1 MNRFPDL
8 KTVATISIGVLVG
21 LSAFTFH
28 YAEGLSYFSTD
39 PRACANCHIMRDQY
53 DSWGRSS
60 HHAAATCIECHL
72 PHDLVPK
79 YLAKARNGWNHS
91 KAFTLQDFPEPIR
104 ITKWNAEALHENCIR
119 CHAGFVSHVAA
130 ANRGGAMDMN
140 CVQCHASVGHG
151 SQR

>member
-1 MNRFPDL
+1 MMRRPDL
-8 KTVATISIGVLVG
+8 KTIATISIGVLVG

-39 PRACANCHIMRDQY
+39 PKACANCHIMREQY

-60 HHAAATCIECHL
+60 HHTAATCIECHL

-91 KAFTLQDFPEPIR
+91 KAFTMQDFPEPIR
-104 ITKWNAEALHENCIR
+104 ITQSNAEALRENCIR
-119 CHAGFVSHVAA
+119 CHEGLVSHVAA
-130 ANRGGAMDMN
+130 ISRGGAKDMN